1 MGRVGSMQFD
11 YTHTYATTPD
21 KVVDL
26 MRTEEFIDDV
36 ATHAGA
42 VSHTV
47 AVGPEKTL
55 LAMKLPVPENLAKFV
70 GSTILL
76 EMTFRFQPPAA
87 DGSVP
92 GTVDVDVAGLPV
104 DVTARALLTPTGG
117 TTTAHY
123 AGTLTVKIPLVGR
136 KVEKQVEPF
145 IRDAFGGLERRAA
158 AWLAR

>member
-70 GSTILL
+70 GSSIKINQ
-76 EMTFRFQPPAA
+76 TFHFEAPRP
-87 DGSVP
+87 DGVIN
-92 GTVDVDVAGLPV
+92 GTVTVDVVGMPV
-104 DVTARALLTPTGG
+104 DVNAQAEMLPKDGATEGRYTGDLL
-117 TTTAHY
+117 
-123 AGTLTVKIPLVGR
+123 VKIPLVGK
-136 KVEKQVEPF
+136 KVEAQVEPF
-145 IRDAFGGLERRAA
+145 IRNAFAGLERRAA
-158 AWLAR
+158 DWLSR